1 MELKRR
7 HPHRSSK
14 FSFGSLFLVLFLVI
28 QGHAEIERSRRSNQL
43 TQNPSK
49 RNGKSLRLDGSQHTR
64 TLSDVCTRHFENWMH
79 NISTTMFPENA
90 TLVVDW
96 SDLDDL
102 LNAKNCTYEQLWIEL
117 WRVNENE
124 LSLIGSEDSNAS
136 KNEFG
141 TPEWFAK
148 YERCNELDETLF
160 AYHSIRAHHRKP
172 RGIGKKS
179 TKSKNQY
186 DEKADSMEEKHMAR
200 IEPISLSQY
209 GPTYST
215 KTTFLHVVENSYILR
230 LCPCGKVIKN
240 RRVCDCE
247 NTSALCSR
255 VIKINQ
261 PEKARVFE
269 SCRQPDKTKDN
280 TERDIKTED
289 SNAVPRHAKNAITMK
304 SPSTTCT
311 SVLLAGSLTPCTP
324 VQRYDRVKV

>member
-7 HPHRSSK
+7 NRSST
-14 FSFGSLFLVLFLVI
+14 FLFASLFFAFAFVS
-28 QGHAEIERSRRSNQL
+28 QGQAEIERSRRSNQL

-49 RNGKSLRLDGSQHTR
+49 RYIKSLRHDGSQHTQ
-64 TLSDVCTRHFENWMH
+64 TLSDECTRHFENWMH
-79 NISTTMFPENA
+79 NISTTMYPENA

-102 LNAKNCTYEQLWIEL
+102 LTAKNCTYEQLWIEL

-124 LSLIGSEDSNAS
+124 LPLIESDDREAS
-136 KNEFG
+136 KYEFG

-172 RGIGKKS
+172 KLGIEKKS
-179 TKSKNQY
+179 TKDKIQF
-186 DEKADSMEEKHMAR
+186 DEKADFIKTKQMTQM
-200 IEPISLSQY
+200 EPISLEY

-230 LCPCGKVIKN
+230 LCPCGKVIRN

-255 VIKINQ
+255 VIKIDQ

-269 SCRQPDKTKDN
+269 SCRQPMKAKDSK
-280 TERDIKTED
+280 EQDIEAD
-289 SNAVPRHAKNAITMK
+289 DANISIRHTKNAITMK

-324 VQRYDRVKV
+324 VQRYDRVKVR